1 MPMSS
6 NYNSEYNNFR
16 AITNLHNKIYNN
28 VANVNENV
36 NIVLRGSLVH
46 SWGPPDFEILNEMHN
61 YYAYIIKTHKN
72 TEVLL

>member
-1 MPMSS
+1 MPMPS
-6 NYNSEYNNFR
+6 NYNSEYNNFT

-46 SWGPPDFEILNEMHN
+46 SWGPPDSLKYWTKCTIIMH
-61 YYAYIIKTHKN
+61 IS
-72 TEVLL
+72 

>member
-1 MPMSS
+1 MPMPS
-6 NYNSEYNNFR
+6 NYNSEYNNFT

-46 SWGPPDFEILNEMHN
+46 S
-61 YYAYIIKTHKN
+61 
-72 TEVLL
+72 